1 MTERYLPLALNA
13 LQVGQAS
20 PVNVWN
26 PAGVLLL
33 ARGHKV
39 RSERQWLSLQSDQPM
54 VDEADYQALVER
66 GRADDSWLRP
76 GTLPVEGQLIVPRQ
90 PQPWPTPLS
99 ADVVVAWPDL
109 LERLTALL
117 YHPQRSTRLGADVAD
132 VASRLV
138 VLADTS
144 PDESLFML
152 VQLLHDRRVS
162 HSASRALLVAL
173 LCHLLV
179 PALGARELDQ
189 RVLIHAALTMNLGMT
204 ALQDQL
210 VRQHEAPTAEQQ
222 HAIQQHPEQSVQ
234 LLRAGGVGD
243 EAWLRLVQSHHETP
257 AAAPGATE
265 GQTGVALAQRILTQ
279 ADLLVARISPRAV
292 RGAIPSKHAVL
303 HFFLDCNEQDRALG
317 ECFIK
322 TLTLYPPGSY
332 VQLKSGEKAVVLRR
346 GERINQ
352 PLVLALVNPKGVLL
366 PLPVVRDTGV
376 SAFSVVA
383 MVPPETM
390 RIRLDP
396 SRILKR
402 A

>member
-1 MTERYLPLALNA
+1 MTDRYLPLALKA
-13 LQVGQAS
+13 LQVGRAS
-20 PVNVWN
+20 PVDVWN

-39 RSERQWLSLQSDQPM
+39 RSERQLHSLQSDQPM
-54 VDEADYQALVER
+54 VDEADYQALVEQ
-66 GRADDSWLRP
+66 GRADDGWLRP
-76 GTLPVEGQLIVPRQ
+76 GTGPVEGQHIVPRQ

-99 ADVVVAWPDL
+99 ADAVVAWPAVLD
-109 LERLTALL
+109 RLTALL
-117 YHPQRSTRLGADVAD
+117 YHPQRTPKLGAGVAD
-132 VASRLV
+132 VAERLV
-138 VLADTS
+138 ALADAS

-179 PALGARELDQ
+179 PALGRRGLPQ
-189 RVLIHAALTMNLGMT
+189 RALLHAALTMNLGMT

-210 VRQHEAPTAEQQ
+210 VRQHEAPTPEQQ
-222 HAIQQHPEQSVQ
+222 QAIQQHPQHSVR
-234 LLRAGGVGD
+234 LLRAGGVVD
-243 EAWLRLVQSHHETP
+243 DTWLRLVQWHHEAP
-257 AAAPGATE
+257 AVAAGSQA
-265 GQTGVALAQRILTQ
+265 GQRGVPLAQRILTQ

-292 RGAIPSKHAVL
+292 RGAISPKHAVL
-303 HFFLDCNEQDRALG
+303 HFFLDCNEADRALA
-317 ECFIK
+317 ESFVK

-332 VQLKSGEKAVVLRR
+332 VQLRSGEKAVVLRR

-352 PLVLALVNPKGVLL
+352 PLVLALVNPKGALL
-366 PLPVVRDTGV
+366 PLPVVRDT
-376 SAFSVVA
+376 SASAYAVDA
-383 MVPPETM
+383 MVPAETM